1 MQKASLVIAERIES
15 VIDLFGKVASW
26 LTLSIVLL
34 IVVNVILRYSMSLGS
49 VWAQELEWHLLAA
62 MILFGISFSL
72 LRGDNVRVDLFYAN
86 YTPQKKYI
94 VDLVSAILT
103 IIIAVFF
110 VKLSINYVGQS
121 FSIGEKCLS
130 KPSPLPSVC
139 VSNIRK
145 AGSTRRGSALAPGIR
160 YSARR
165 PTPLRTRPRTAA
177 RSIRSACARAGGWS
191 PRRARKAGSSP
202 TA

>member
-1 MQKASLVIAERIES
+1 MQKASVVIAERIES
-15 VIDLFGKVASW
+15 VIDMFGKVASW

-34 IVVNVILRYSMSLGS
+34 IVINVILRYSMSLGS

-94 VDLVSAILT
+94 VDLASAILT

-121 FSIGEKCLS
+121 FSIGEK
-130 KPSPLPSVC
+130 SPDPGGIPMRWLVKSLIPIGFSLL
-139 VSNIRK
+139 
-145 AGSTRRGSALAPGIR
+145 ALQGFAEMLRVIMNRPG
-160 YSARR
+160 
-165 PTPLRTRPRTAA
+165 
-177 RSIRSACARAGGWS
+177 AGG
-191 PRRARKAGSSP
+191 KNV
-202 TA
+202 

>member
-1 MQKASLVIAERIES
+1 MQKAPLVIAERIES

-34 IVVNVILRYSMSLGS
+34 IVINVILRYSMSLGS

-121 FSIGEKCLS
+121 FSIGEK
-130 KPSPLPSVC
+130 SPDPGGIPMRWLVKSLIPIGFSLL
-139 VSNIRK
+139 
-145 AGSTRRGSALAPGIR
+145 ALQGFAEMLRVIMN
-160 YSARR
+160 R
-165 PTPLRTRPRTAA
+165 PN
-177 RSIRSACARAGGWS
+177 AGG
-191 PRRARKAGSSP
+191 KEHV
-202 TA
+202 

>member
-34 IVVNVILRYSMSLGS
+34 IVINVILRYSMSLGS

-121 FSIGEKCLS
+121 FSIGEK
-130 KPSPLPSVC
+130 SPDPGGIPMRWLVKSLIPIGFSLL
-139 VSNIRK
+139 
-145 AGSTRRGSALAPGIR
+145 ALQGFAEMLRVIMN
-160 YSARR
+160 R
-165 PTPLRTRPRTAA
+165 PNAV
-177 RSIRSACARAGGWS
+177 G
-191 PRRARKAGSSP
+191 KEHV
-202 TA
+202 

>member
-34 IVVNVILRYSMSLGS
+34 IVINVVLRYSMSLGS

-121 FSIGEKCLS
+121 FSIGEK
-130 KPSPLPSVC
+130 SPDPGGIPMRWLVKSLIPIGFSLL
-139 VSNIRK
+139 
-145 AGSTRRGSALAPGIR
+145 ALQGFAEMLRVIMN
-160 YSARR
+160 R
-165 PTPLRTRPRTAA
+165 PN
-177 RSIRSACARAGGWS
+177 AGG
-191 PRRARKAGSSP
+191 KDHV
-202 TA
+202 

>member
-1 MQKASLVIAERIES
+1 MQKASLVIAERIER

-121 FSIGEKCLS
+121 FSIGEV
-130 KPSPLPSVC
+130 SPDPGGIPVRWLVKSLIPIGFSLLALQGFAEMLRVIM
-139 VSNIRK
+139 NRPA
-145 AGSTRRGSALAPGIR
+145 AGD
-160 YSARR
+160 
-165 PTPLRTRPRTAA
+165 
-177 RSIRSACARAGGWS
+177 
-191 PRRARKAGSSP
+191 KDHV
-202 TA
+202 

>member
-1 MQKASLVIAERIES
+1 MQKAPLVIAERIES

-34 IVVNVILRYSMSLGS
+34 IVINVILRYSMSLGS

-121 FSIGEKCLS
+121 FSIGEK
-130 KPSPLPSVC
+130 SPDPGGIPMRWLVKSLIPIGFSLL
-139 VSNIRK
+139 
-145 AGSTRRGSALAPGIR
+145 ALQGFAEMLRVIIN
-160 YSARR
+160 R
-165 PTPLRTRPRTAA
+165 PN
-177 RSIRSACARAGGWS
+177 AGG
-191 PRRARKAGSSP
+191 KDHV
-202 TA
+202 

>member
-26 LTLSIVLL
+26 LTLSIILL

-121 FSIGEKCLS
+121 FSIGEV
-130 KPSPLPSVC
+130 SPDPGGIPVRWLVKSLIPIGFSLLALQGFAEMLRVIM
-139 VSNIRK
+139 NRPA
-145 AGSTRRGSALAPGIR
+145 AGD
-160 YSARR
+160 
-165 PTPLRTRPRTAA
+165 
-177 RSIRSACARAGGWS
+177 
-191 PRRARKAGSSP
+191 KDHV
-202 TA
+202 

>member
-1 MQKASLVIAERIES
+1 MQKASLIIAERIES
-15 VIDLFGKVASW
+15 VIDLFGKVAAW

-110 VKLSINYVGQS
+110 VKLSINYVWQS
-121 FSIGEKCLS
+121 FSIGEV
-130 KPSPLPSVC
+130 SPDPGGIPMRWLVKSLIPIGFSLL
-139 VSNIRK
+139 
-145 AGSTRRGSALAPGIR
+145 ALQGFAEMLRVIMN
-160 YSARR
+160 R
-165 PTPLRTRPRTAA
+165 PN
-177 RSIRSACARAGGWS
+177 AGG
-191 PRRARKAGSSP
+191 KEHV
-202 TA
+202 

>member
-1 MQKASLVIAERIES
+1 
-15 VIDLFGKVASW
+15 
-26 LTLSIVLL
+26 
-34 IVVNVILRYSMSLGS
+34 MSLGS

-121 FSIGEKCLS
+121 FSIGEK
-130 KPSPLPSVC
+130 SPDPGGIPMRWLVKSLIPIGFSLL
-139 VSNIRK
+139 
-145 AGSTRRGSALAPGIR
+145 ALQGFAEMLRVIMN
-160 YSARR
+160 R
-165 PTPLRTRPRTAA
+165 PN
-177 RSIRSACARAGGWS
+177 AGG
-191 PRRARKAGSSP
+191 KDHV
-202 TA
+202 

>member
-1 MQKASLVIAERIES
+1 VQKASLVIAERIER

-26 LTLSIVLL
+26 LTLSIILL

-121 FSIGEKCLS
+121 FSIGEV
-130 KPSPLPSVC
+130 SPDPGGIPVRWLVKSLIPIGFSLLALQGFAEMLRVIM
-139 VSNIRK
+139 NRPA
-145 AGSTRRGSALAPGIR
+145 AGD
-160 YSARR
+160 
-165 PTPLRTRPRTAA
+165 
-177 RSIRSACARAGGWS
+177 
-191 PRRARKAGSSP
+191 KDHV
-202 TA
+202 

>member
-34 IVVNVILRYSMSLGS
+34 IVINVILRYSMSLGS

-62 MILFGISFSL
+62 MILFGVSFSL

-121 FSIGEKCLS
+121 FSIGEK
-130 KPSPLPSVC
+130 SPDPGGIPMRWLVKSLIPIGFSLL
-139 VSNIRK
+139 
-145 AGSTRRGSALAPGIR
+145 ALQGFAEMLRVIMN
-160 YSARR
+160 R
-165 PTPLRTRPRTAA
+165 PNE
-177 RSIRSACARAGGWS
+177 GG
-191 PRRARKAGSSP
+191 KEHV
-202 TA
+202 

>member
-1 MQKASLVIAERIES
+1 MQKASIDIAERIES

-34 IVVNVILRYSMSLGS
+34 IVINVILRYSMSLGS

-86 YTPQKKYI
+86 YTPQKKYM
-94 VDLVSAILT
+94 VDLASAILT

-121 FSIGEKCLS
+121 FSIGEK
-130 KPSPLPSVC
+130 SPDPGGIPMRWLVKSLIPIGFSLLALQGLAEMLRVIMNRP
-139 VSNIRK
+139 VS
-145 AGSTRRGSALAPGIR
+145 
-160 YSARR
+160 
-165 PTPLRTRPRTAA
+165 
-177 RSIRSACARAGGWS
+177 GGQ
-191 PRRARKAGSSP
+191 KHV
-202 TA
+202 

>member
-1 MQKASLVIAERIES
+1 MQKASLVIAERIER

-110 VKLSINYVGQS
+110 VKLSINYVWQS
-121 FSIGEKCLS
+121 FSIGEV
-130 KPSPLPSVC
+130 SPDPGGIPMRWLVKSLIPIGFSLLALQGFAEMLRVIM
-139 VSNIRK
+139 NRPA
-145 AGSTRRGSALAPGIR
+145 AGD
-160 YSARR
+160 
-165 PTPLRTRPRTAA
+165 
-177 RSIRSACARAGGWS
+177 
-191 PRRARKAGSSP
+191 KDHV
-202 TA
+202 

>member
-1 MQKASLVIAERIES
+1 MQKAPLVIAERIES

-34 IVVNVILRYSMSLGS
+34 IVINVILRYSMSLGS

-110 VKLSINYVGQS
+110 VKLSINFVGQS
-121 FSIGEKCLS
+121 FSIGEK
-130 KPSPLPSVC
+130 SPDPGGIPMRWLVKSLIPIGFSLL
-139 VSNIRK
+139 
-145 AGSTRRGSALAPGIR
+145 ALQGFEEMLWVIMN
-160 YSARR
+160 R
-165 PTPLRTRPRTAA
+165 PN
-177 RSIRSACARAGGWS
+177 AGG
-191 PRRARKAGSSP
+191 KDHV
-202 TA
+202 

>member
-1 MQKASLVIAERIES
+1 MQKASLIIAERIES

-34 IVVNVILRYSMSLGS
+34 IVINVILRYSMSLGS

-121 FSIGEKCLS
+121 FSIGEK
-130 KPSPLPSVC
+130 SPDPGGIPMRWLVKSLIPIGFSLL
-139 VSNIRK
+139 
-145 AGSTRRGSALAPGIR
+145 ALQGFAEMLRVIMN
-160 YSARR
+160 R
-165 PTPLRTRPRTAA
+165 PN
-177 RSIRSACARAGGWS
+177 AGG
-191 PRRARKAGSSP
+191 KDHV
-202 TA
+202 

>member
-1 MQKASLVIAERIES
+1 MQKASLVIAERIER

-26 LTLSIVLL
+26 LTLSIILL

-121 FSIGEKCLS
+121 FSIGEK
-130 KPSPLPSVC
+130 SPDPGGIPMRWLVKSLIPIGFSLL
-139 VSNIRK
+139 
-145 AGSTRRGSALAPGIR
+145 ALQGFAEMLRVIMN
-160 YSARR
+160 R
-165 PTPLRTRPRTAA
+165 PN
-177 RSIRSACARAGGWS
+177 AGG
-191 PRRARKAGSSP
+191 KDHV
-202 TA
+202 

>member
-1 MQKASLVIAERIES
+1 MQKAPLVIAERIES

-34 IVVNVILRYSMSLGS
+34 IVINVILRYSMSLGS
-49 VWAQELEWHLLAA
+49 VWSQELEWHLLAA

-121 FSIGEKCLS
+121 FSIGEK
-130 KPSPLPSVC
+130 SPDPGGIPMRWLVKSLIPIGFSLL
-139 VSNIRK
+139 
-145 AGSTRRGSALAPGIR
+145 ALQGFAEMLRVIMN
-160 YSARR
+160 R
-165 PTPLRTRPRTAA
+165 PN
-177 RSIRSACARAGGWS
+177 AGG
-191 PRRARKAGSSP
+191 KEHV
-202 TA
+202 

>member
-1 MQKASLVIAERIES
+1 MQKASVVIAERIES

-34 IVVNVILRYSMSLGS
+34 IVINVLLRYSMSLGS

-94 VDLVSAILT
+94 VDLASAILT

-121 FSIGEKCLS
+121 FSIGEK
-130 KPSPLPSVC
+130 SPDPGGIPMRWLVKSLIPIGFSLL
-139 VSNIRK
+139 
-145 AGSTRRGSALAPGIR
+145 ALQGFAEMLRVIMNRPG
-160 YSARR
+160 
-165 PTPLRTRPRTAA
+165 
-177 RSIRSACARAGGWS
+177 AGG
-191 PRRARKAGSSP
+191 KNV
-202 TA
+202 

>member
-121 FSIGEKCLS
+121 FSIGEK
-130 KPSPLPSVC
+130 SPDPGGIPMRWLVKSLIPIGFSLL
-139 VSNIRK
+139 
-145 AGSTRRGSALAPGIR
+145 ALQGFAEMLRVIMN
-160 YSARR
+160 R
-165 PTPLRTRPRTAA
+165 PNV
-177 RSIRSACARAGGWS
+177 GG
-191 PRRARKAGSSP
+191 KEHV
-202 TA
+202 

>member
-1 MQKASLVIAERIES
+1 
-15 VIDLFGKVASW
+15 
-26 LTLSIVLL
+26 LSIVLL
-34 IVVNVILRYSMSLGS
+34 IVINVILRYSMSLGS

-121 FSIGEKCLS
+121 FSIGEK
-130 KPSPLPSVC
+130 SPDPGGIPMRWLVKSLIPIGFSLL
-139 VSNIRK
+139 
-145 AGSTRRGSALAPGIR
+145 ALQGFAEMLRVIMN
-160 YSARR
+160 R
-165 PTPLRTRPRTAA
+165 PN
-177 RSIRSACARAGGWS
+177 AGG
-191 PRRARKAGSSP
+191 KEHV
-202 TA
+202 

>member
-1 MQKASLVIAERIES
+1 MQKASVVIAERIES

-34 IVVNVILRYSMSLGS
+34 IVINVILRYSMSLGS

-121 FSIGEKCLS
+121 FSIGEK
-130 KPSPLPSVC
+130 SPDPGGIPMRWLVKSLIPIGFSLL
-139 VSNIRK
+139 
-145 AGSTRRGSALAPGIR
+145 ALQGFAEMLRVIMN
-160 YSARR
+160 R
-165 PTPLRTRPRTAA
+165 PN
-177 RSIRSACARAGGWS
+177 AGG
-191 PRRARKAGSSP
+191 KDHV
-202 TA
+202 

>member
-15 VIDLFGKVASW
+15 VIDLFGKVAAW

-34 IVVNVILRYSMSLGS
+34 IVVNVILRYTMSLGS

-121 FSIGEKCLS
+121 FSIGEKSPDPGGIPMRWLVKSLIPIGFSLLALQGFAEMLRVIMNRPS
-130 KPSPLPSVC
+130 KEGKEHV
-139 VSNIRK
+139 
-145 AGSTRRGSALAPGIR
+145 
-160 YSARR
+160 
-165 PTPLRTRPRTAA
+165 
-177 RSIRSACARAGGWS
+177 
-191 PRRARKAGSSP
+191 
-202 TA
+202 

>member
-1 MQKASLVIAERIES
+1 
-15 VIDLFGKVASW
+15 
-26 LTLSIVLL
+26 
-34 IVVNVILRYSMSLGS
+34 MSLGS

-110 VKLSINYVGQS
+110 VKLSINYVWQS
-121 FSIGEKCLS
+121 FSIGEV
-130 KPSPLPSVC
+130 SPDPGGIPMRWLVKSLIPIGFSLLALQGFAEMLRVIM
-139 VSNIRK
+139 NRPA
-145 AGSTRRGSALAPGIR
+145 AGD
-160 YSARR
+160 
-165 PTPLRTRPRTAA
+165 
-177 RSIRSACARAGGWS
+177 
-191 PRRARKAGSSP
+191 KDHV
-202 TA
+202 

>member
-34 IVVNVILRYSMSLGS
+34 IVINVILRYSMSLGS

-121 FSIGEKCLS
+121 FSIGEK
-130 KPSPLPSVC
+130 SPDPGGIPMRWLVKSLILIGFSLLALQGFAEMLRVIMNRP
-139 VSNIRK
+139 N
-145 AGSTRRGSALAPGIR
+145 AGA
-160 YSARR
+160 
-165 PTPLRTRPRTAA
+165 
-177 RSIRSACARAGGWS
+177 
-191 PRRARKAGSSP
+191 KEHV
-202 TA
+202 

>member
-1 MQKASLVIAERIES
+1 MQKAPLVIAERIES
-15 VIDLFGKVASW
+15 IIDLFGKVASW

-34 IVVNVILRYSMSLGS
+34 IVINVILRYSMSLGS

-121 FSIGEKCLS
+121 FSIGEK
-130 KPSPLPSVC
+130 SPDPGGIPMRWLVKSLIPIGFSLL
-139 VSNIRK
+139 
-145 AGSTRRGSALAPGIR
+145 ALQGFAEMLRVIMN
-160 YSARR
+160 R
-165 PTPLRTRPRTAA
+165 PN
-177 RSIRSACARAGGWS
+177 AGGIDHV
-191 PRRARKAGSSP
+191 
-202 TA
+202 

>member
-34 IVVNVILRYSMSLGS
+34 IVINVILRYSMSLGS
-49 VWAQELEWHLLAA
+49 VWSQELEWHLLAA

-121 FSIGEKCLS
+121 FSIGEK
-130 KPSPLPSVC
+130 SPDPGGIPMRWLVKSLIPIGFSLL
-139 VSNIRK
+139 
-145 AGSTRRGSALAPGIR
+145 ALQGFAEMLRVIMN
-160 YSARR
+160 R
-165 PTPLRTRPRTAA
+165 PN
-177 RSIRSACARAGGWS
+177 AGG
-191 PRRARKAGSSP
+191 KEHV
-202 TA
+202 

>member
-15 VIDLFGKVASW
+15 VIDLFGKLASW

-34 IVVNVILRYSMSLGS
+34 IVINVILRYSMSLGS

-121 FSIGEKCLS
+121 FSIGEK
-130 KPSPLPSVC
+130 SPDPGGIPMRWLVKSLIPIGFSLL
-139 VSNIRK
+139 
-145 AGSTRRGSALAPGIR
+145 ALQGFAEMLRVIMN
-160 YSARR
+160 R
-165 PTPLRTRPRTAA
+165 PN
-177 RSIRSACARAGGWS
+177 AGG
-191 PRRARKAGSSP
+191 KDHV
-202 TA
+202 

>member
-1 MQKASLVIAERIES
+1 
-15 VIDLFGKVASW
+15 VAAW

-121 FSIGEKCLS
+121 FSIGEK
-130 KPSPLPSVC
+130 SPDPGGIPMRWLVKSLIPIGFSLL
-139 VSNIRK
+139 
-145 AGSTRRGSALAPGIR
+145 ALQGFAEMLRVIMN
-160 YSARR
+160 R
-165 PTPLRTRPRTAA
+165 PN
-177 RSIRSACARAGGWS
+177 AGG
-191 PRRARKAGSSP
+191 KDHV
-202 TA
+202 

>member
-34 IVVNVILRYSMSLGS
+34 IVINVILRYSMSLGS
-49 VWAQELEWHLLAA
+49 VWSQELEWHLLAA

-121 FSIGEKCLS
+121 FSIGERSPDPGGIPMRWLVKSLIPIGFSLLALQGFAEMLRVIMNRPS
-130 KPSPLPSVC
+130 KEGKEHV
-139 VSNIRK
+139 
-145 AGSTRRGSALAPGIR
+145 
-160 YSARR
+160 
-165 PTPLRTRPRTAA
+165 
-177 RSIRSACARAGGWS
+177 
-191 PRRARKAGSSP
+191 
-202 TA
+202 

>member
-121 FSIGEKCLS
+121 FSIGEK
-130 KPSPLPSVC
+130 SPDPGGIPMRWLVKSLIPIGFSLLALQGFAEMLRVIM
-139 VSNIRK
+139 NRPN
-145 AGSTRRGSALAPGIR
+145 AGD
-160 YSARR
+160 
-165 PTPLRTRPRTAA
+165 
-177 RSIRSACARAGGWS
+177 
-191 PRRARKAGSSP
+191 KEHV
-202 TA
+202 

>member
-34 IVVNVILRYSMSLGS
+34 IVINVILRYSMSLGS

-62 MILFGISFSL
+62 MILFGVSFFL

-121 FSIGEKCLS
+121 FSIGEK
-130 KPSPLPSVC
+130 SPDPGGIHMRWLVKSLIPIGFSLL
-139 VSNIRK
+139 
-145 AGSTRRGSALAPGIR
+145 ALQGFAEMLRVIMN
-160 YSARR
+160 R
-165 PTPLRTRPRTAA
+165 PN
-177 RSIRSACARAGGWS
+177 AGG
-191 PRRARKAGSSP
+191 KDHV
-202 TA
+202 

>member
-34 IVVNVILRYSMSLGS
+34 IVINVILRYSMSLGS

-72 LRGDNVRVDLFYAN
+72 LCGDNVRVDLFYAN

-121 FSIGEKCLS
+121 FSIGEK
-130 KPSPLPSVC
+130 SPDPGGIPMRWLVKSLIPIGFSLL
-139 VSNIRK
+139 
-145 AGSTRRGSALAPGIR
+145 ALQGFAEMLRVIMN
-160 YSARR
+160 R
-165 PTPLRTRPRTAA
+165 PN
-177 RSIRSACARAGGWS
+177 AGG
-191 PRRARKAGSSP
+191 KEHV
-202 TA
+202 

>member
-1 MQKASLVIAERIES
+1 MQKASLVIAERIER

-34 IVVNVILRYSMSLGS
+34 IVINVILRYSMSLGS

-121 FSIGEKCLS
+121 FSIGEK
-130 KPSPLPSVC
+130 SPDPGGIPMRWLVKSLIPIGFSLL
-139 VSNIRK
+139 
-145 AGSTRRGSALAPGIR
+145 ALQGFAEMLRVIMN
-160 YSARR
+160 R
-165 PTPLRTRPRTAA
+165 PN
-177 RSIRSACARAGGWS
+177 AGG
-191 PRRARKAGSSP
+191 KDHV
-202 TA
+202 

>member
-34 IVVNVILRYSMSLGS
+34 IVINVILRYSMSLGS

-94 VDLVSAILT
+94 VDLFSAILT

-121 FSIGEKCLS
+121 FSIGEK
-130 KPSPLPSVC
+130 SPDPGGIPMRWLVKSLIPIGFSLL
-139 VSNIRK
+139 
-145 AGSTRRGSALAPGIR
+145 ALQGFAEMLRVIMN
-160 YSARR
+160 R
-165 PTPLRTRPRTAA
+165 PN
-177 RSIRSACARAGGWS
+177 AGG
-191 PRRARKAGSSP
+191 KDHV
-202 TA
+202 